1 MIFKYMIGLKK
12 KHLKIINNSKFILRE
27 TENYIA
33 YGNFE
38 NEKVEIKLKPTCHP
52 KVRKM
57 WKQLQKPIRR
67 KKNGKVH
74 RLSR

>member
-1 MIFKYMIGLKK
+1 MCKK
-12 KHLKIINNSKFILRE
+12 RFVVKE

-38 NEKVEIKLKPTCHP
+38 NEKVEIKLKRTCDP
-52 KVRKM
+52 QVRKM

-67 KKNGKVH
+67 KRNDKVCG
-74 RLSR
+74 LSR